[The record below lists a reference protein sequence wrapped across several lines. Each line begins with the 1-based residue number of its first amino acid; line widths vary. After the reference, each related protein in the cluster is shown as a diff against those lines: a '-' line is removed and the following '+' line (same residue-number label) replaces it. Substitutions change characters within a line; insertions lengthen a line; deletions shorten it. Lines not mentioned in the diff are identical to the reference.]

1 MFKSAYICKYNN
13 AFRAWFIYGHF
24 YPPTPNL
31 PPIVILA
38 IDIVTD
44 PSLPLWIH
52 RDFLMTPSPLPKHD
66 VINGRPLST

>member
-1 MFKSAYICKYNN
+1 MLSVRDSFMAI
-13 AFRAWFIYGHF
+13 FIPP
-24 YPPTPNL
+24 PPTFA
-31 PPIVILA
+31 PIVIL
-38 IDIVTD
+38 IDFSHRYKWRTP